1 MHVVKARGVEAADR
15 AIGSVVVIDV
25 LRAFTTAAYAFAAGA
40 KEIVLVS
47 EVDEAFALRERFER
61 AVLVG
66 EVGGKP
72 IAGFDHGNS
81 PARMRELDP
90 SGLSGT
96 TVILRSS
103 SGTQG
108 VTRARAADETW
119 LGSLVVASATARAL
133 AGSAKT
139 ITLIAMGSPYDGDD
153 ESSGAEDDACA
164 DLIEALLASDDTASM
179 AQRALAGTTSTIE
192 RVRASRAARQALDP
206 SIDWITPADLE
217 CALAIDRFD
226 FAMRVRREHDLLIA
240 RTASIR

>member
-1 MHVVKARGVEAADR
+1 MRIVRARGVEEADR

-25 LRAFTTAAYAFAAGA
+25 LRAFTTAAYAFASGA
-40 KEIVLVS
+40 REIVLVGA
-47 EVDEAFALRERFER
+47 VDEAFALRRRFER

-81 PARMRELDP
+81 PARMRELD
-90 SGLSGT
+90 LSGT
-96 TVILRSS
+96 SVILRSS

-108 VTRARAADETW
+108 VIRARAADETW

-133 AGSAKT
+133 ARSAET
-139 ITLIAMGSPYDGDD
+139 VTLLAMGSPYDGDD

-164 DLIEALLASDDTASM
+164 DLIEALLASRAEDTASM
-179 AQRALAGTTSTIE
+179 AERALASTESTNE

-206 SIDWITPADLE
+206 SIDWITPDDLE

-240 RTASIR
+240 TTESMR

>member
-1 MHVVKARGVEAADR
+1 MHVVKARGVEEAAR

-40 KEIVLVS
+40 REIVLVS
-47 EVDEAFALRERFER
+47 EVDEAFALRDRFER

-72 IAGFDHGNS
+72 ITGFDHGNS
-81 PARMRELDP
+81 PARMRELD
-90 SGLSGT
+90 LSGT

-108 VTRARAADETW
+108 VIRARQADSIW

-133 AGSAKT
+133 ARSAET
-139 ITLIAMGSPYDGDD
+139 ITLLAMGSPYDGDD

-164 DLIEALLASDDTASM
+164 DHIEALLLGRASDRVS
-179 AQRALAGTTSTIE
+179 IE
-192 RVRASRAARQALDP
+192 RRVLASRAARQALDP
-206 SIDWITPADLE
+206 SIDWITPEDLE

-226 FAMRVRREHDLLIA
+226 FTMRVHRERGLPIA
-240 RTASIR
+240 TSEPIA